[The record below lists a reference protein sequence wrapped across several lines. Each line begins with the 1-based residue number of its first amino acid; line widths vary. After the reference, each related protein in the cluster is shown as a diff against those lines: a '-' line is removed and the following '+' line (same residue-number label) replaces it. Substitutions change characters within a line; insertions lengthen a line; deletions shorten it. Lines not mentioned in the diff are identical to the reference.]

1 MKNSFTLNLDVKEKQ
16 ILQIIKIDN
25 YKSSTM
31 HIVNQVLIIVV
42 SLLFLYIMYLET
54 ITTSSIK
61 TSKIFNIPQEILREK
76 HFTTLMKKLRGSIM
90 V

>member
-76 HFTTLMKKLRGSIM
+76 HFTTLMKKLRDL
-90 V
+90 

>member
-31 HIVNQVLIIVV
+31 HIVSQVLIIVV

-76 HFTTLMKKLRGSIM
+76 HFTTLMKKLRDL
-90 V
+90 